1 MTLRRLTHRTKK
13 DEDRAEEIES
23 HLAHEQDANAAR
35 GLSPLQPRRQAR
47 LRSGNL
53 RSTHERVLRY
63 RSFLWIEDGWRD
75 LRFAVRSL
83 GRSPGFTTVASM
95 PSRPGESH
103 PRPLTEPDV
112 NLS

>member
-1 MTLRRLTHRTKK
+1 MTLRTFTHRTKK

-35 GLSPLQPRRQAR
+35 GLSPLEPRRQAR

-75 LRFAVRSL
+75 LRFALRSL
-83 GRSPGFTTVASM
+83 GRTPGFTTVTLLVMAAL
-95 PSRPGESH
+95 RLE
-103 PRPLTEPDV
+103 
-112 NLS
+112 